1 MLGTYSRPDLEINID
16 SCKFM
21 SAGTIALAEA
31 LACNQGP
38 TSLTWYNNDYCL
50 APVPSG
56 ASVNAAPVAS
66 YHATTSLSAENVAAP
81 TSGQNRKTCP

>member
-1 MLGTYSRPDLEINID
+1 
-16 SCKFM
+16 M
-21 SAGTIALAEA
+21 SLAIQCIIAKIRTGLLIRTQSGYAYVFPEVA
-31 LACNQGP
+31 
-38 TSLTWYNNDYCL
+38 
-50 APVPSG
+50 G